1 VSDPEDQRVTP
12 ATPADVSALPLERKA
27 LLLSGRDFWST
38 EPVDEAGL
46 PSVLLTDGPHG
57 VRRQVG
63 ASDQIGFLD
72 SLPAT
77 CFPPAVAVG
86 SSWDP
91 ALAERLGAAVGR
103 EARAQG
109 VHVVL
114 GPGVNLK
121 RSPLCGR
128 NFEYYAEDP
137 LLTGVLAAAH
147 IRGQQG
153 EGVGASV
160 KHFAANNQ
168 ETQRMQVSVE
178 VDERTLREI
187 YLPAFE
193 RAVTEAQPA
202 TIMSAYNKINGVYA
216 SENRWLLSDVLR
228 DEWGFRGVVISDWGA
243 VDDRVA
249 ALQAG
254 LDLQMPGDRGAG
266 NRLVVDAVRSGTLE
280 EAVVDRSARRV
291 AALAEYVREP
301 ADGFDADA
309 HHALARELAAGCA
322 VLLKNDHDT
331 LPLAPGSRVAVVGE
345 FARTPRFQGGGSSHV
360 HATRVDDAL
369 TALEDL
375 HGGAVSFAAG
385 FTLDGSGDAAALRE
399 EAVGVSRA
407 ADVTVVFAGLA
418 ESDESEGF
426 DRTTLDLPDAQ
437 VELIRAVAAVSART
451 VVVLSMGSVV
461 SLEGW
466 HDDVD
471 AVLAG
476 FLLGQ
481 AGGSALA
488 DLLTGAV
495 DPSGRLA
502 ETIPLR
508 LEDTSSYLNFPGEQG
523 VVRYGEGVMVGYR
536 HVVSTGVA
544 VRYPFGH
551 GLSYTT
557 VETSDLQVQA
567 TGDDSATVSVTV
579 TNSGPRPGRHVVQVY
594 VATTAGPVR
603 RPARELR
610 AFTKVAL
617 EPGESSTVEL
627 GLDRRAFAYWDV
639 REHDWVVAPGEYTV
653 QIGAS
658 ATDVVAEAG
667 LTLAGDDVVP
677 ELTLTSSV
685 GEWFGH
691 PVVGTQLLERFLA
704 AVPGDGA
711 DRQQSLLRMIESM
724 PMRRFAA
731 DFGTALP
738 AGELDRLIAA
748 AQAARE
754 QPAGR

>member
-1 VSDPEDQRVTP
+1 VTRA
-12 ATPADVSALPLERKA
+12 ATPDPSALSLERKA

-38 EPVDEAGL
+38 APVEEAGL

-57 VRRQVG
+57 VRRQKG

-91 ALAERLGAAVGR
+91 ELAERLGAAVGI
-103 EARAQG
+103 EARALG

-114 GPGVNLK
+114 GPGVNIK

-128 NFEYYAEDP
+128 NFEYYSEDP
-137 LLTGVLAAAH
+137 LLAGVLAAAH

-153 EGVGASV
+153 QGVGASV

-168 ETQRMQVSVE
+168 ETQRMQVSVD

-193 RAVTEAQPA
+193 RAVAESQPA
-202 TIMSAYNKINGVYA
+202 TIMTAYNRINGVYA
-216 SENRWLLSDVLR
+216 SENRWLLTDVLR
-228 DEWGFRGVVISDWGA
+228 DEWGFAGVVLSDWGA

-249 ALQAG
+249 ALEAG

-266 NRLVVDAVRSGTLE
+266 NRLVVDAVKAGALD
-280 EAVVDRSARRV
+280 EALVDRSARRV
-291 AALAEYVREP
+291 AALAGLVTEP
-301 ADGFDADA
+301 TDGFDAEA

-322 VLLKNDHDT
+322 VLLKNDREA
-331 LPLAPGSRVAVVGE
+331 LPLASGARVAVVGE
-345 FARTPRFQGGGSSHV
+345 FARTPRYQGGGSSHV

-369 TALEDL
+369 SALRDL
-375 HGGAVSFAAG
+375 HAGTVTFAPG
-385 FTLDGSGDAAALRE
+385 FALDRTGDAAALRE
-399 EAVGVSRA
+399 EAVGIARD

-418 ESDESEGF
+418 DSDESEGF
-426 DRTTLDLPDAQ
+426 DRTTLHLPTEQ
-437 VELIRAVAAVSART
+437 VELIRAVAAVGSRT
-451 VVVLSMGSVV
+451 VVVLSSGGVV

-471 AVLAG
+471 GVLAG

-508 LEDTSSYLNFPGEQG
+508 LQDTPSYLNFPGEQG
-523 VVRYGEGVMVGYR
+523 HVRYGEGVMVGYR
-536 HVVSTGVA
+536 HFVTTEA
-544 VRYPFGH
+544 PVRYPFGH

-557 VETSDLQVQA
+557 VETSDLQVRPA
-567 TGDDSATVSVTV
+567 GADGASVSVTV
-579 TNSGPRPGRHVVQVY
+579 TNTGPRQGRHVVQVY
-594 VATTAGPVR
+594 VSTTAGPVR

-610 AFTKVAL
+610 AFTKVSL
-617 EPGESSTVEL
+617 EPGESRTVSID
-627 GLDRRAFAYWDV
+627 LDRRAFAYWDV
-639 REHDWVVAPGEYTV
+639 RKNGWVVAPGEYTV
-653 QIGAS
+653 QIGRSAS
-658 ATDVVAEAG
+658 DVVAEAG
-667 LTLAGDDVVP
+667 VTLAGDDVVP
-677 ELTLTSSV
+677 QLTLQSSV
-685 GEWFGH
+685 AEWFAH
-691 PVVGTQLLERFLA
+691 PLVGAQLLEGFLA
-704 AVPGDGA
+704 SLPGDA
-711 DRQQSLLRMIESM
+711 SELNDSLLQMIESM

-731 DFGTALP
+731 DFGAAIP
-738 AGELDRLIAA
+738 AGELDRLIVT
-748 AQAARE
+748 AQAARD
-754 QPAGR
+754 GG